1 MNYSERDACSP
12 TSGFLA
18 PHTPCILRAP
28 EQIRRPES
36 RAGEA
41 MLPGV
46 ISPELP
52 AGATQVVSGPSDDL
66 GKAHGILQLQPIPPA
81 AGLPS

>member
-1 MNYSERDACSP
+1 M
-12 TSGFLA
+12 F
-18 PHTPCILRAP
+18 
-28 EQIRRPES
+28 
-36 RAGEA
+36 
-41 MLPGV
+41 PGV